1 RGGTVEFVHPLAR
14 AAIYHA
20 ASPTDRRAAHRA
32 LAGAMTDPDDA
43 DRKAWHLAASAHGWD
58 STAAAALEAA
68 ARRARE
74 STGYAAAASAW
85 KESARLTEPLE
96 LRATRLLHAAES
108 ASPSGQAAAAV
119 QALGR

>member
-1 RGGTVEFVHPLAR
+1 MTHDPGGGRG
-14 AAIYHA
+14 
-20 ASPTDRRAAHRA
+20 A
-32 LAGAMTDPDDA
+32 LVDAMTDPNDS
-43 DRKAWHLAASAHGWD
+43 DRKAWHLAAAAHGWD

-96 LRATRLLHAAES
+96 LRATRLFNAAEKIGR
-108 ASPSGQAAAAV
+108 ASCRERG
-119 QALGR
+119 

>member
-1 RGGTVEFVHPLAR
+1 MTHDPGGGRG
-14 AAIYHA
+14 
-20 ASPTDRRAAHRA
+20 A
-32 LAGAMTDPDDA
+32 LVDAMTDPNDS
-43 DRKAWHLAASAHGWD
+43 DRKAWHLAAAAHGWD

-96 LRATRLLHAAES
+96 LRATRLFNAAES
-108 ASPSGQAAAAV
+108 AWLSGQAEEAIESLDAA
-119 QALGR
+119 R